1 MRASTSFIFA
11 SFFLCQT
18 VLFILKHISIKF
30 LKSKQNNTNNVKVN
44 LINKKNLYIMELLIV
59 FRECEE
65 NFSEEL
71 ILIILLILNIVNNQ
85 GSQALWMRL
94 L

>member
-1 MRASTSFIFA
+1 M
-11 SFFLCQT
+11 CQR

-44 LINKKNLYIMELLIV
+44 LIKYKKNPYIMELLIV

-71 ILIILLILNIVNNQ
+71 TLVILLILNIVNNQ
-85 GSQALWMRL
+85 GSQSYG
-94 L
+94 

>member
-1 MRASTSFIFA
+1 
-11 SFFLCQT
+11 
-18 VLFILKHISIKF
+18 
-30 LKSKQNNTNNVKVN
+30 
-44 LINKKNLYIMELLIV
+44 MELLIV

-85 GSQALWMRL
+85 GSQPYG
-94 L
+94 